1 MSIFE
6 KFASSFAGGLN
17 KNTWV
22 RFRNKAT
29 HMTKIQQLA
38 MRVSAVGAAMAA
50 TVASAEMRYDLKPQ
64 ITEIGRMQHDLHI
77 YIMWVISVIF
87 VAVFGVMFYS
97 LYAHRKSKGHKA
109 AQFHEHVGVEIA
121 WTVIPFLILVVM
133 AFPATKAVLAMKDTS
148 SPDLTIKV
156 TGYQWKWGYDY
167 IHDGF
172 GYLSNLSTPLAQIE
186 NREAKAENY
195 LLEVDNPMVVPMN
208 RKVRVLITAN
218 DVLHAWYVPE
228 LGVKQD
234 AIPGFVRDAWFKAD
248 KPGIYRGQCAELCG
262 KEHGF
267 MPIVVEVKT
276 EADYDK
282 WVAEQKK
289 KNGVAEKKIDAAPTA
304 AAAVAPVASAAAP
317 AAMTKDEMMAHGKG
331 VYEANCLACHGAD
344 GKGNA
349 ALKAKAL
356 DGSAVVT
363 GPKAQQ
369 IAMLLEG
376 KAGTAMSSF
385 KQLSDKDLASVA
397 TYTKNTWGNKAGEI
411 QPGDFFAARNGA
423 VAPSAI
429 AAAAP
434 TGAALP
440 AKLYF
445 DSGKTDLPAN
455 TKEAVS
461 AAVEFLKANANAKLA
476 LSGYVDKTGNADQ
489 NAELAKNRAKA
500 VRDALKSA
508 GVDEARIEMRK
519 PETLTGAANDK
530 EARRVEIIAV
540 K

>member
-1 MSIFE
+1 MTTM
-6 KFASSFAGGLN
+6 
-17 KNTWV
+17 KNW
-22 RFRNKAT
+22 FGK
-29 HMTKIQQLA
+29 LA
-38 MRVSAVGAAMAA
+38 ALGAALMIGA
-50 TVASAEMRYDLKPQ
+50 ASAEMRYDLKPQ
-64 ITEIGRMQHDLHI
+64 ITEVGRMQHDLHVL
-77 YIMWVISVIF
+77 IMWVITVIF
-87 VAVFGVMFYS
+87 VLVFGVMFYS

-172 GYLSNLSTPLAQIE
+172 GYLSTLTTPLAQIK
-186 NREAKAENY
+186 NEAPKAENY

-208 RKVRVLITAN
+208 KKVRVLITAN

-276 EADYDK
+276 EADYAK
-282 WVAEQKK
+282 WVVEQKAK
-289 KNGVAEKKIDAAPTA
+289 SGVAEKKADPAP
-304 AAAVAPVASAAAP
+304 AAAP
-317 AAMTKDEMMAHGKG
+317 ALAAAPAGPMTKDELMAHGKG
-331 VYEANCLACHGAD
+331 VYEGNCLACHGAD

-356 DGSAVVT
+356 DGSAIVT

-376 KAGTAMSSF
+376 KAGTAMASF
-385 KQLSDKDLASVA
+385 KQLSDKDLAAVT
-397 TYTKNTWGNKAGEI
+397 TYTKNTWGNKSGEV
-411 QPGDFFAARNGA
+411 QPADFLAARGGG
-423 VAPSAI
+423 VAPVI
-429 AAAAP
+429 AAAS
-434 TGAALP
+434 GAATAAVPSAQLP

-445 DSGKTDLPAN
+445 AVGKTELPAE
-455 TKEAVS
+455 TKAAVD
-461 AAVEFLKANANAKLA
+461 AAVEFIKANATAKIA

-500 VRDALKSA
+500 VREALKTA
-508 GVDEARIEMRK
+508 GIDEARIEMRK
-519 PETLTGAANDK
+519 PETLTGAADNK

>member
-1 MSIFE
+1 MMQ
-6 KFASSFAGGLN
+6 K
-17 KNTWV
+17 TQW
-22 RFRNKAT
+22 
-29 HMTKIQQLA
+29 A
-38 MRVSAVGAAMAA
+38 MRAAALGGMFAAGAAQ
-50 TVASAEMRYDLKPQ
+50 AEMRLNLKDQVTEVGRAQYDLH
-64 ITEIGRMQHDLHI
+64 TT
-77 YIMWVISVIF
+77 IMIICTVIF

-109 AQFHEHVGVEIA
+109 AQFHHSTAVEVA
-121 WTVIPFLILVVM
+121 WTVVPFLILLGM
-133 AFPATKAVLAMKDTS
+133 AWPATKVVLAMKDTS

-172 GYLSNLSTPLAQIE
+172 GYLSTLSTPLAQIKGT
-186 NREAKAENY
+186 EARGENY
-195 LLEVDNPMVVPMN
+195 LLEVDNPLVVPMN

-234 AIPGFVRDAWFKAD
+234 AIPGFVRDAWFKAE

-267 MPIVVEVKT
+267 MPVIVEVKT

-282 WVAEQKK
+282 WVVEQKK
-289 KNGVAEKKIDAAPTA
+289 KYNVAEKKADAP
-304 AAAVAPVASAAAP
+304 AAVAAAP
-317 AAMTKDEMMAHGKG
+317 AAAAAPAVAMTKDELMAHGKG
-331 VYEANCLACHGAD
+331 VYEGNCQACHGAD

-356 DGSAVVT
+356 DGSAIVQ

-385 KQLSDKDLASVA
+385 KQLSDKDLAAVS

-411 QPGDFFAARNGA
+411 QPADFLAARGGA
-423 VAPSAI
+423 VP
-429 AAAAP
+429 AALP
-434 TGAALP
+434 TAQAGETLP

-455 TKEAVS
+455 TK
-461 AAVEFLKANANAKLA
+461 AAVAAAVDFLKANATAKVA
-476 LSGYVDKTGNADQ
+476 LSGFVDKTGNADQ

-500 VRDALKSA
+500 VREALKSA

-519 PETLTGAANDK
+519 PEVLTGAADNK